1 MIEFIKSILYGIV
14 EGITEWLPVSSTGHL
29 ILTQGLWPFGN
40 EISKGV
46 SESGNFTDM
55 FNYVIQLGAIFAVI
69 VLFWKK
75 LWPFKMPDKGA
86 KVLSIDTGI
95 FKKDQ
100 WSLWFKVILA
110 TIPSVAALP
119 IDEKIEEVMY
129 KNGQPRDI
137 GLIVISIAL
146 VVYGIGFIVVEK
158 LNKNRAFKVIT
169 TADIT
174 YKTALLIGL
183 FQVLAVVPGTSRS
196 GATIIGALIIG
207 VSRPAASE
215 FSFFMAIPTMVGVS
229 ALKIVKFLS
238 ESSFTPE
245 QLGVLAVGMVVS
257 FLVSML
263 CIKKL
268 MQYVKKHDFAV
279 FGYYRIVVGIAVLL
293 YFALR

>member
-1 MIEFIKSILYGIV
+1 MVEFIKSILYGIV

-29 ILTQGLWPFGN
+29 ILTQGVWPFS
-40 EISKGV
+40 EDV
-46 SESGNFTDM
+46 SSNFSDM

-69 VLFWKK
+69 VLFWNK

-86 KVLSIDTGI
+86 KILSVDTGV

-100 WSLWFKVILA
+100 WVLWFKVIVA
-110 TIPSVAALP
+110 TLPSAAAIV
-119 IDEKIEEVMY
+119 IDSKIESVMY
-129 KNGQPRDI
+129 LENGQPRDI

-146 VVYGIGFIVVEK
+146 VVYGIAFIVVEK
-158 LNKNRAFKVIT
+158 LNKNRQFKVSA

-215 FSFFMAIPTMVGVS
+215 FSFFMAIPTMFGVS
-229 ALKIVKFLS
+229 ALKIVRFLS
-238 ESSFTPE
+238 ESSFSPKE
-245 QLGVLAVGMVVS
+245 IGILAVGMVVS

-268 MQYVKKHDFAV
+268 MQYVKKHDFSV

>member
-29 ILTQGLWPFGN
+29 ILTQGLWPFGDD
-40 EISKGV
+40 V
-46 SESGNFTDM
+46 SSNFSDM

-86 KVLSIDTGI
+86 KILSVDTGV

-100 WSLWFKVILA
+100 WVLWFKVLVA
-110 TIPSVAALP
+110 TLPSVAAIVL
-119 IDEKIEEVMY
+119 DSKIESVMY
-129 KNGQPRDI
+129 SENGQPRDI

-146 VVYGIGFIVVEK
+146 VVYGIAFIVVEK
-158 LNKNRAFKVIT
+158 LNKNRTFSVSST
-169 TADIT
+169 SEIT

-215 FSFFMAIPTMVGVS
+215 FSFFMAIPTMFGVS
-229 ALKIVKFLS
+229 ALKIVQFLS
-238 ESSFTPE
+238 ESSFTPKE
-245 QLGVLAVGMVVS
+245 LGVLAVGMVVS